1 MTTRD
6 DGRAA
11 ALKRIKLAATL
22 LLVGTAVL
30 FGVARHFEPMHWAWG
45 YVAAFAA
52 AATVGGLADWYAV
65 VALFR
70 RPLGLPIPHTAI
82 IPRNHQRIAE
92 NLGAFIET
100 NFLAPEAVEKKLGE
114 VDFAAQVAEWLSDR
128 ERSAALAAFVLKLLP
143 QTLTAIDQSGLRR
156 LSRRAGAG
164 RNCERV
170 ELAPL
175 AAGLLSAVTETG
187 RHQRLLNELLGA
199 LDKVLTNE
207 ETLAALREKIRKELP
222 ALFNLY
228 RADAYLLRKIVAST
242 TAFIEEARGDPDHAL
257 RREFDGFVQGFIE
270 RLRQSADFADRAER
284 LKHDLL
290 ARPEVVA
297 LAEGAW
303 DSLRAFLERDAASEQ
318 SQIRRQLETML
329 VDIGGQLARDAAIR
343 AEINRGMV
351 RVLADFV
358 ETPEERRRPLHRR
371 PGEVLGHRRA
381 DRPHRAHG
389 GPRPA
394 IHPLQRCPDRRAGR
408 IGLARA
414 GAGVEALPVIF
425 EEVQMADASQNFMD
439 MFTKLG
445 EQLKVPS
452 FDVTKI
458 MEHHQKNLD
467 AMGRSW
473 QAMATG
479 ATAVANKQ
487 REIFE
492 SAIKDITE
500 MAKDYKPNGSPQD
513 IFAKQAE
520 FGKKAMEA
528 AITNTRDIAELAQK
542 SGADALKI
550 IHERMQES
558 YDEIRSGVEKK

>member
-1 MTTRD
+1 MPTGD
-6 DGRAA
+6 DDRAG
-11 ALKRIKLAATL
+11 ALRRVKLAATL
-22 LLVGTAVL
+22 LLVGTAAL
-30 FGVARHFEPMHWAWG
+30 FVVARQYEPMHWVWG
-45 YVAAFAA
+45 YVASFAA

-92 NLGAFIET
+92 NLGTFIET

-128 ERSAALAAFVLKLLP
+128 ERSAALAGFVTKLLP
-143 QTLTAIDQSGLRR
+143 QTLTAIDQSGLRVFLGER
-156 LSRRAGAG
+156 VRAEL
-164 RNCERV
+164 ERV

-175 AAGLLSAVTETG
+175 AAGLLSAVMETG

-242 TAFIEEARGDPDHAL
+242 AAFIEEARGDPNHAL

-270 RLRQSADFADRAER
+270 RLRHSRDFAERAER

-297 LAEGAW
+297 LADGAW
-303 DSLRAFLERDAASEQ
+303 DSLRAFLERDAASGE

-358 ETPEERRRPLHRR
+358 
-371 PGEVLGHRRA
+371 
-381 DRPHRAHG
+381 
-389 GPRPA
+389 
-394 IHPLQRCPDRRAGR
+394 Q
-408 IGLARA
+408 
-414 GAGVEALPVIF
+414 
-425 EEVQMADASQNFMD
+425 S
-439 MFTKLG
+439 
-445 EQLKVPS
+445 
-452 FDVTKI
+452 
-458 MEHHQKNLD
+458 
-467 AMGRSW
+467 
-473 QAMATG
+473 
-479 ATAVANKQ
+479 
-487 REIFE
+487 
-492 SAIKDITE
+492 
-500 MAKDYKPNGSPQD
+500 
-513 IFAKQAE
+513 
-520 FGKKAMEA
+520 
-528 AITNTRDIAELAQK
+528 QK
-542 SGADALKI
+542 SGVGRFIADQVKSWDIDVLIGRIELTVGRDLQYIRFNGALIGGLAGLALHGLEQGLKL
-550 IHERMQES
+550 S
-558 YDEIRSGVEKK
+558 L

>member
-1 MTTRD
+1 MPTRD
-6 DGRAA
+6 DDRAQ

-30 FGVARHFEPMHWAWG
+30 FGVARHFEPTHWAWG
-45 YVAAFAA
+45 YVASFAA

-143 QTLTAIDQSGLRR
+143 QTLTAIDQSGLRVFLGER
-156 LSRRAGAG
+156 VRAEL
-164 RNCERV
+164 ERV

-242 TAFIEEARGDPDHAL
+242 TAFIEEARGDPNHAL

-270 RLRQSADFADRAER
+270 RLRRSRDFAERAER

-358 ETPEERRRPLHRR
+358 ET
-371 PGEVLGHRRA
+371 
-381 DRPHRAHG
+381 
-389 GPRPA
+389 
-394 IHPLQRCPDRRAGR
+394 
-408 IGLARA
+408 
-414 GAGVEALPVIF
+414 
-425 EEVQMADASQNFMD
+425 
-439 MFTKLG
+439 
-445 EQLKVPS
+445 
-452 FDVTKI
+452 
-458 MEHHQKNLD
+458 
-467 AMGRSW
+467 
-473 QAMATG
+473 
-479 ATAVANKQ
+479 
-487 REIFE
+487 
-492 SAIKDITE
+492 
-500 MAKDYKPNGSPQD
+500 
-513 IFAKQAE
+513 
-520 FGKKAMEA
+520 
-528 AITNTRDIAELAQK
+528 QK
-542 SGADALKI
+542 SGVGRFIADQVKGWDIDVLIGRIELTVGRDLQYIRFNGALIGGLAGLALHALEQGLKL
-550 IHERMQES
+550 S
-558 YDEIRSGVEKK
+558 L

>member
-1 MTTRD
+1 MPTRD
-6 DGRAA
+6 DDRAA

-30 FGVARHFEPMHWAWG
+30 FGVARHYEPTHWAWG
-45 YVAAFAA
+45 YVASFAA

-100 NFLAPEAVEKKLGE
+100 NFLAPEAVEQKLGE
-114 VDFAAQVAEWLSDR
+114 VDFAAQVAEWLSDA
-128 ERSAALAAFVLKLLP
+128 ERSAALAAFAVKLLP
-143 QTLTAIDQSGLRR
+143 QTLTAIDQSGLRTFLGER
-156 LSRRAGAG
+156 VRAEL
-164 RNCERV
+164 ERV

-207 ETLAALREKIRKELP
+207 EALAALREKIRKELP

-242 TAFIEEARGDPDHAL
+242 TAFIEEARGDPNHAL

-270 RLRQSADFADRAER
+270 RLRHSADFAERAER

-303 DSLRAFLERDAASEQ
+303 DSLRAFLERDAASEE

-329 VDIGGQLARDAAIR
+329 VDIGSQLARDAAIR

-358 ETPEERRRPLHRR
+358 
-371 PGEVLGHRRA
+371 
-381 DRPHRAHG
+381 
-389 GPRPA
+389 
-394 IHPLQRCPDRRAGR
+394 Q
-408 IGLARA
+408 
-414 GAGVEALPVIF
+414 
-425 EEVQMADASQNFMD
+425 S
-439 MFTKLG
+439 
-445 EQLKVPS
+445 
-452 FDVTKI
+452 
-458 MEHHQKNLD
+458 
-467 AMGRSW
+467 
-473 QAMATG
+473 
-479 ATAVANKQ
+479 
-487 REIFE
+487 
-492 SAIKDITE
+492 
-500 MAKDYKPNGSPQD
+500 
-513 IFAKQAE
+513 
-520 FGKKAMEA
+520 
-528 AITNTRDIAELAQK
+528 QK
-542 SGADALKI
+542 SGVGRFIADQVKSWDIDVLIGRIELTVGRDLQYIRFNGALIGGLAGLVLHALEQGLKL
-550 IHERMQES
+550 S
-558 YDEIRSGVEKK
+558 L

>member
-1 MTTRD
+1 MPTRD
-6 DGRAA
+6 DDRAQ

-30 FGVARHFEPMHWAWG
+30 FGVARHFEPTHWAWG
-45 YVAAFAA
+45 YVASFAA

-128 ERSAALAAFVLKLLP
+128 ERSAALAGFMLKLLP
-143 QTLTAIDQSGLRR
+143 QTLTAIDQSGLRVF
-156 LSRRAGAG
+156 LGERARAEL
-164 RNCERV
+164 ERV

-187 RHQRLLNELLGA
+187 RHQRLRNDLLGA

-242 TAFIEEARGDPDHAL
+242 TAFIEEARGDPNHAL
-257 RREFDGFVQGFIE
+257 RREFDRFVQGFIE
-270 RLRQSADFADRAER
+270 RLRHSRDFAERAER

-318 SQIRRQLETML
+318 SQIRRQLEPML

-358 ETPEERRRPLHRR
+358 ET
-371 PGEVLGHRRA
+371 
-381 DRPHRAHG
+381 
-389 GPRPA
+389 
-394 IHPLQRCPDRRAGR
+394 
-408 IGLARA
+408 
-414 GAGVEALPVIF
+414 
-425 EEVQMADASQNFMD
+425 
-439 MFTKLG
+439 
-445 EQLKVPS
+445 
-452 FDVTKI
+452 
-458 MEHHQKNLD
+458 
-467 AMGRSW
+467 
-473 QAMATG
+473 
-479 ATAVANKQ
+479 
-487 REIFE
+487 
-492 SAIKDITE
+492 
-500 MAKDYKPNGSPQD
+500 
-513 IFAKQAE
+513 
-520 FGKKAMEA
+520 
-528 AITNTRDIAELAQK
+528 QK
-542 SGADALKI
+542 SGVGRFIADQVKSWDIDVLIGRIELTVGRDLQYIRFNGALIGGLAGLALHALEQGLKL
-550 IHERMQES
+550 S
-558 YDEIRSGVEKK
+558 L

>member
-1 MTTRD
+1 MGGQLTPASNRD
-6 DGRAA
+6 AERARD
-11 ALKRIKLAATL
+11 LRRIKLAATAL
-22 LLVGTAVL
+22 LAFTAVL
-30 FGVARHFEPMHWAWG
+30 FLVARHYEPMHWAWG
-45 YVAAFAA
+45 YVASFAA

-82 IPRNHQRIAE
+82 IPRNHLRIADT
-92 NLGAFIET
+92 LGEFIET
-100 NFLAPEAVEKKLGE
+100 NFLAPEAVEQKLGE

-128 ERSAALAAFVLKLLP
+128 ERSAALAAFTIKLLP
-143 QTLTAIDQSGLRR
+143 QTLTAIDQSGLRVFLGER
-156 LSRRAGAG
+156 VRAEL
-164 RNCERV
+164 ERV

-242 TAFIEEARGDPDHAL
+242 TAFIDDARGDPNHAL

-270 RLRQSADFADRAER
+270 RLRHSRDFAERAER

-358 ETPEERRRPLHRR
+358 E
-371 PGEVLGHRRA
+371 
-381 DRPHRAHG
+381 
-389 GPRPA
+389 
-394 IHPLQRCPDRRAGR
+394 
-408 IGLARA
+408 
-414 GAGVEALPVIF
+414 
-425 EEVQMADASQNFMD
+425 
-439 MFTKLG
+439 
-445 EQLKVPS
+445 
-452 FDVTKI
+452 
-458 MEHHQKNLD
+458 
-467 AMGRSW
+467 
-473 QAMATG
+473 
-479 ATAVANKQ
+479 
-487 REIFE
+487 
-492 SAIKDITE
+492 
-500 MAKDYKPNGSPQD
+500 
-513 IFAKQAE
+513 
-520 FGKKAMEA
+520 
-528 AITNTRDIAELAQK
+528 AQK
-542 SGADALKI
+542 SGVSRFIADQVKGWDIDVLIGRIELTVGRDLQYIRFNGALIGGLAGLALHALEQGLKL
-550 IHERMQES
+550 S
-558 YDEIRSGVEKK
+558 L